1 MIYHSAA
8 VTETLRESELSE
20 GDIILLADGA
30 FRAESE
36 QSCETV
42 ILFVNPGPLINTI
55 CAPLEDTVKT

>member
-1 MIYHSAA
+1 MP
-8 VTETLRESELSE
+8 RECDVSEA
-20 GDIILLADGA
+20 DIILLSDGA

-36 QSCETV
+36 QSCERV